1 MRFPFSWALRE
12 HSVAWKRFHVVFITL
27 CGGLSFPPERKG
39 KGDLE
44 RRNEARPVGAELE
57 LGSRVQALPTLLPC
71 CGLHTLEGSSLA
83 CTPLLLCCAALT
95 PCQDPVTSD
104 ASCLLRP
111 FLSPQ
116 EVRSLFC
123 FQNTSWHSHWFYFS
137 PLSGQL
143 VGHVLVG
150 YKLVAAKNPA
160 CPLCVPVVQSSS
172 SGGSGQEESG
182 GVFEFVLFTL
192 RCARRSVVLLTPA
205 KLSNSQ
211 QGDVTCRLHLY
222 TRFRVICWVP
232 LGISFSVVK

>member
-12 HSVAWKRFHVVFITL
+12 HSVAWNRFHIVFITL

-44 RRNEARPVGAELE
+44 RNEARPVGAELE

-71 CGLHTLEGSSLA
+71 CGLYTLEGSSLA

-111 FLSPQ
+111 FLSLQ
-116 EVRSLFC
+116 EVRSFFC

-150 YKLVAAKNPA
+150 HRLVAAKNSA
-160 CPLCVPVVQSSS
+160 CPLCVPVVQELQQW
-172 SGGSGQEESG
+172 GIRARGKWGS
-182 GVFEFVLFTL
+182 F
-192 RCARRSVVLLTPA
+192 
-205 KLSNSQ
+205 
-211 QGDVTCRLHLY
+211 
-222 TRFRVICWVP
+222 
-232 LGISFSVVK
+232 